1 MSLFKRAL
9 VYGGL
14 SVGLPIMWYKLGFYD
29 VDTVKDASFE
39 AGLKL
44 SQRFKRYPAWDKV
57 VEPFII
63 RQGAVM
69 FAAGHSFI
77 KGMASDNPPSQ
88 HIKQELEQMDE
99 QIDKIIH
106 EKD

>member
-1 MSLFKRAL
+1 MSWFKRSL
-9 VYGGL
+9 IYCGL
-14 SVGLPIMWYKLGFYD
+14 SITLPVVWYKLGFYD
-29 VDTVKDASFE
+29 IDNVKDISFE

-44 SQRFKRYPAWDKV
+44 SQRFKIYPAWDKV

-63 RQGAVM
+63 RQSAVV

-88 HIKQELEQMDE
+88 HIKNDIDQMDKN
-99 QIDKIIH
+99 IDKIIH